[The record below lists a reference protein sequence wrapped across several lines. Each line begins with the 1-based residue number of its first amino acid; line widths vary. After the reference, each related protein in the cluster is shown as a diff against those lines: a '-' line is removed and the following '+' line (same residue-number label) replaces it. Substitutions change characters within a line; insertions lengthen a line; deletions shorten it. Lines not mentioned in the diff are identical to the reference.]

1 MRLLVLVLVL
11 VLLVGATY
19 IQTARK
25 GCPWADVERYEWAD
39 CVTQ

>member
-1 MRLLVLVLVL
+1 MRLLVLVL
-11 VLLVGATY
+11 VLLVGAAY

-25 GCPWADVERYEWAD
+25 GCPWADVGWYEWAD